1 MISTEST
8 AGKIVLTDVPSDLL
22 VLKYK
27 HNETMRH
34 MFRHVI
40 EKKILSLLPNTK
52 KLTFLILAGKKVR
65 STDFRLFGVKY
76 HQRLV

>member
-8 AGKIVLTDVPSDLL
+8 AGKIVLTDVPSDLR

-34 MFRHVI
+34 M
-40 EKKILSLLPNTK
+40 
-52 KLTFLILAGKKVR
+52 LAGGHRARQKAK
-65 STDFRLFGVKY
+65 
-76 HQRLV
+76 